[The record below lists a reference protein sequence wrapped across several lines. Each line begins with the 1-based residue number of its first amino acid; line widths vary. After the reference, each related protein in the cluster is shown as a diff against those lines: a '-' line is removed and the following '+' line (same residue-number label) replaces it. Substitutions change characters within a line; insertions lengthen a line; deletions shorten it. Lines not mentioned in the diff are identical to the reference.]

1 MIYKFFDKKSGL
13 MARSENVA
21 TRDKAASDSGAKSEI
36 MSNQQL
42 AVAA

>member
-1 MIYKFFDKKSGL
+1 
-13 MARSENVA
+13 MAGSENVA
-21 TRDKAASDSGAKSEI
+21 TRDKSASDSGAKSEI